1 MVLSKDPSFLISGL
15 FLTDATP
22 VLLLNP
28 NVTSVPTKQLNK
40 LQRIQQLKAAMEKVV
55 QELPQQTSTVA
66 NMAVFSGQVSAPESL
81 VMFKDD
87 NHL

>member
-1 MVLSKDPSFLISGL
+1 MVLYKDPSFLISGL
-15 FLTDATP
+15 FLTDATL

-28 NVTSVPTKQLNK
+28 NVTSVPTKQLK
-40 LQRIQQLKAAMEKVV
+40 VAMEKVV